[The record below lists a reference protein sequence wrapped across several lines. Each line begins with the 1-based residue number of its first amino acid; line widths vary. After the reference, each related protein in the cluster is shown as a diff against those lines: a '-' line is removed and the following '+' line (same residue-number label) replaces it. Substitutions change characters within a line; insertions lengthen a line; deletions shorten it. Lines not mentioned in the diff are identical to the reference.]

1 MELLNI
7 QGLTQSQKAE
17 RLLKLT
23 ELKKQVETAYNALRD
38 ELLKSTQ
45 ELDVYTLK
53 TGSYTLT
60 RATRITPQVTD
71 YKKLKETLE
80 KENIPYTTK
89 EVFGDEMTEVFK
101 LAIKEGRVLDGLES
115 KVTEYITIKGGS
127 NAS

>member
-1 MELLNI
+1 MNDILNI
-7 QGLTQSQKAE
+7 KGLTQSQKAE

-23 ELKKQVETAYNALRD
+23 DLKKQVETAYNALRD

-53 TGSYTLT
+53 TGSYTLS

-101 LAIKEGRVLDGLES
+101 LAIKEGRVLEGLES
-115 KVTEYITIKGGS
+115 KVTEYITIRG
-127 NAS
+127 